1 MRGAIGIGGNCP
13 GSKIIVRGTIGI
25 RGNCLGEQ
33 LSGGGNC
40 PRELLVGGSIVQGV
54 IVLEPCKIGAL

>member
-13 GSKIIVRGTIGI
+13 GGKIIVRGTIGI

-33 LSGGGNC
+33 LSGGELS
-40 PRELLVGGSIVQGV
+40 RELLVGG
-54 IVLEPCKIGAL
+54 